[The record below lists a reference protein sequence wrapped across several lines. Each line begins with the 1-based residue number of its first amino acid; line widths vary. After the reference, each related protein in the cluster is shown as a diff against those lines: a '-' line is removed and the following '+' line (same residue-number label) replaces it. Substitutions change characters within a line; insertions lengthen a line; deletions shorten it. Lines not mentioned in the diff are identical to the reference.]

1 MLLWEKEEFPLR
13 GAHTNYNPP
22 KLSEYMEQANKK
34 TVLLAQIETEEAVEN
49 VEKIA
54 AVAGIDVLVVG
65 PSDLSSDLGDPG
77 NLKSEKLLAAA
88 EKVAEAARKYGKQ
101 SGTVSANLQYLRAC
115 QKMGMT
121 VFNNGKRTWNA
132 SEWCKTTGKELLG
145 RGDR

>member
-1 MLLWEKEEFPLR
+1 MLLWEKEEFP
-13 GAHTNYNPP
+13 NYNPP

-121 VFNNGKRTWNA
+121 VFNKG
-132 SEWCKTTGKELLG
+132 SELGMLLSG
-145 RGDR
+145 AKQQVKSFWEEETDK